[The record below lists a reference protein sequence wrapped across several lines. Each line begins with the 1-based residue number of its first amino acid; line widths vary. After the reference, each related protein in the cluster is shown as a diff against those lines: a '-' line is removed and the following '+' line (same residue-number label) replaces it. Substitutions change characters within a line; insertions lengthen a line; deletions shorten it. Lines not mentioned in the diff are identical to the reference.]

1 MKILQDRLGHSERQ
15 ICRTL
20 GQTRSSQRY
29 EPRVCEQERRLI
41 DAMHR
46 LALKRPRFGYRRI
59 TVLLQEDGWSVN
71 VKRVHRLWK
80 AEGLQIRKK
89 QRKRRRLGTG
99 ANACDRR
106 RPEHKDHVWAYD
118 FVTDRTEAGG
128 QLRMLTVVDEFTRE
142 CLTIEVGRRFTGRQV
157 VRVLAELFMIRGCPQ
172 YLRSDNGPEFASKAV
187 RKWLASSGVQTL
199 FIEPGSPWE
208 NGYVESFNGKLRDE
222 CLNGELF
229 LNLAEARYVVERW
242 RLDYNHHR
250 PHSRLSWQT
259 PATFAASCVP
269 AGSATPHPPAHT
281 TNTGP
286 TLIQVGTENGG
297 TSRPVGA
304 VGLGPLVLVRPG
316 FELVCRDIGGG
327 DAGTGAVLG

>member
-1 MKILQDRLGHSERQ
+1 MKILKDRLGYSERR
-15 ICRTL
+15 ICRAI

-29 EPRVCEQERRLI
+29 APQACEQERRLI

-46 LALKRPRFGYRRI
+46 LALRWPRYGYRRI
-59 TVLLQEDGWSVN
+59 TVRLREAGWAVN

-128 QLRMLTVVDEFTRE
+128 QLRMLTVVDEYTRE
-142 CLTIEVGRRFTGRQV
+142 CLTIEVNRGFTGRQV
-157 VRVLAELFMIRGCPQ
+157 VRVLQELFMIRGCPQ
-172 YLRSDNGPEFASKAV
+172 YLRSDNGPEFVSKAV
-187 RKWLASSGVQTL
+187 RQWLATSGVETL

-222 CLNGELF
+222 CLDGELF
-229 LNLAEARYVVERW
+229 LSLAEARYVVDRW

-250 PHSRLSWQT
+250 PHSRLGWQT
-259 PATFAASCVP
+259 PATFAAACVP
-269 AGSATPHPPAHT
+269 AGSATPHPSAHT

-297 TSRPVGA
+297 TSNPFQLLA
-304 VGLGPLVLVRPG
+304 L
-316 FELVCRDIGGG
+316 E
-327 DAGTGAVLG
+327 